1 MDQRDG
7 RALRSR
13 GRSRSSRERRR
24 WWVPAA
30 LPGLLLAGLALA
42 APPASADGLLENITG
57 NDEVFVNLLNV
68 TSKDKT
74 TGTTTNSDI
83 FEIGSRTNAA
93 LNFNLLPTLNVN
105 SGVTYERD
113 FTKVTGDTDT
123 ETTLSRLRP
132 FFWLTFRDPILNG
145 SFGYD
150 YLDDR
155 VKTKGL
161 DETSVIRESYNVN
174 LNWRPVDLPFSNF
187 RYTRTNIHDGT
198 RDLIDTTEDNFYLKT
213 EYLYRG
219 LDVYYAG
226 TYIDTRDKVR
236 DSESKQTTHEG
247 RLLYA
252 STFFDRRV
260 VRSTDHRYRWT
271 ELELDNGVPFTGL
284 GTTIGFALPA
294 TAGLSSI
301 DATPITDPLAGN
313 PSLIDGDVAT
323 SAGINIGFT
332 GEPTTNLRN
341 VGLDFGSPL
350 AVNRIQIAI
359 SGFSGTLPG
368 DIATF
373 YVWQVWTST
382 NNLNWTLQATVA
394 PAVFST
400 LDRRFSIAFLPQTA
414 RYIKVTVQPLP
425 GTVIGTTNT
434 SLFPTIFITEMQA
447 FNDSTSTVATA
458 GSHLRLTQTLRSH
471 NLDVNVFLL
480 RRAADQVYYRFYG
493 GYQELDAQDTTTR
506 YIVSNG
512 LYYTHRFNDIL
523 TGNAN
528 GTYEFGR
535 EGPSDRQAVL
545 YYASLAATPLPT
557 LTDTLVFSGR
567 REWIQPNGSSSTR
580 TAAATPE
587 TTLTANSVVLYNT
600 AQLYRGIDLTLNL
613 GANFTTEDPQG
624 GTSIDRRETY
634 VNLGLTL
641 SPHPAL
647 TQTTYYTGKLTHTTT
662 DGAARDSRGASGD
675 VTEHTLDLGLS
686 FNPFRTLT
694 LSAQA
699 NIKSQT
705 DQSTTVNQ
713 NYSVNWSPFPDG
725 LLQLTMFYSQS
736 QFSDNSVTA
745 RIVQP
750 TVRLYLS
757 PRRRSYFEAGYQLNT
772 SDSKT
777 QKTEAQGVG
786 ARLNIFY

>member
-1 MDQRDG
+1 MDQRHG
-7 RALRSR
+7 GKLRSR
-13 GRSRSSRERRR
+13 P
-24 WWVPAA
+24 VVLAA
-30 LPGLLLAGLALA
+30 PLLAGLALA
-42 APPASADGLLENITG
+42 APPAMADGLLEAVTG

-68 TSKDKT
+68 TSTDKT
-74 TGTTTNSDI
+74 AGTTTKTTI
-83 FEIGSRTNAA
+83 FEIGSRTNLA
-93 LNFNLLPTLNVN
+93 LNYNLFPTLNIN
-105 SGVTYERD
+105 SGVTYEKD

-123 ETTLSRLRP
+123 ETTLTRLRP
-132 FFWLTFRDPILNG
+132 FFWLTFRDPVVNG

-155 VKTKGL
+155 VKTKGQ
-161 DETSVIRESYNVN
+161 DETSVVRESYNVN
-174 LNWRPVDLPFSNF
+174 LNWRPVDLPFTNF

-226 TYIDTRDKVR
+226 TYIDTRDKVH
-236 DSESKQTTHEG
+236 DSESTQTVHEG

-252 STFFDRRV
+252 ATFFDRRV
-260 VRSTDHRYRWT
+260 AVSTDNRYRSS
-271 ELELDNGVPFTGL
+271 ELEIDNGVPFTGL
-284 GTTIGFALPA
+284 GTTIGFVLPA

-301 DATPITDPLAGN
+301 DATPITDPLANN
-313 PSLIDGDVAT
+313 PALIDGDVAT
-323 SAGINIGFT
+323 SAGVNIGFT

-341 VGLDFGSPL
+341 VGLDFGAPL
-350 AVNRIQIAI
+350 TVNRVQISIA
-359 SGFSGTLPG
+359 GFSGTLPS

-394 PAVFST
+394 PAVFGT
-400 LDRRFSIAFLPQTA
+400 LDRRFSIAFLPQTT
-414 RYIKVTVQPLP
+414 RYIKITVQPLP
-425 GTVIGTTNT
+425 GSVIGTTNT

-447 FNDSTSTVATA
+447 FNDSTTSVATP
-458 GSHLRLTQTLRSH
+458 GSHLRLHQTLRSH
-471 NLDVNVFLL
+471 SLDLNVFLL
-480 RRAADQVYYRFYG
+480 RRAADQLYYRFYG
-493 GYQELDAQDTTTR
+493 GYQELEAQETTTR

-512 LYYTHRFNDIL
+512 LYLTHRFTDIL
-523 TGNAN
+523 TGNLN

-535 EGPSDRQAVL
+535 EGPTDRQAVL

-567 REWIQPNGSSSTR
+567 REWMQPNGSGSTG
-580 TAAATPE
+580 AAATPE
-587 TTLTANSVVLYNT
+587 RTLTASSLVLYNT

-624 GTSIDRRETY
+624 GPSTDRRETY
-634 VNLGLTL
+634 VNIGLTL

-647 TQTTYYTGKLTHTTT
+647 TQTTYYTGKMTHATI
-662 DGAARDSRGASGD
+662 DGAARDSRGGSGD
-675 VTEHTLDLGLS
+675 TTENTLDLGLS

-694 LSAQA
+694 VSAQA
-699 NIKSQT
+699 NIKTQT
-705 DQSTTVNQ
+705 DQPTTVNQ
-713 NYSVNWSPFPDG
+713 NYSVNWAPFPDG
-725 LLQLTMFYSQS
+725 TLQLTMFYSQS

-750 TVRLYLS
+750 TVRLYFS
-757 PRRRSYFEAGYQLNT
+757 QRRRSYFEVGYQLNT

-777 QKTEAQGVG
+777 QKTESQGVG